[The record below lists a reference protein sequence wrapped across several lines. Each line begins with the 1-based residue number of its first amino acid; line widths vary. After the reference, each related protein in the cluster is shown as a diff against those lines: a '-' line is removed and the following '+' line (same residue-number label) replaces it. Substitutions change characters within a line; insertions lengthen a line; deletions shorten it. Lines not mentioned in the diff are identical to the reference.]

1 MRPLLAIFSGML
13 LAAVAVAQ
21 HGGGGHSGGGHSGGG
36 HSGGGFHGG
45 HDGRGSVGGRGG
57 FGGGFYGGS
66 AGPAIV
72 GGSYVAPY
80 PSYPSYGS
88 GYADPGYYQ
97 APPAPEPQQQMGY
110 APDYGPGGGQP
121 APPEDSLQ
129 TYNAPAPTPQ
139 EEAMQSG
146 HYYLIAYKDHS
157 VYTALAYWMENG
169 VLNYVT
175 PQSVHNQ
182 VTLDRVDLDLTKQLN
197 SRRGYPF
204 NIVNQ

>member
-1 MRPLLAIFSGML
+1 MRPLLAIFAGML

-36 HSGGGFHGG
+36 GHFGGGS
-45 HDGRGSVGGRGG
+45 HDGHHGSVGGHGG
-57 FGGGFYGGS
+57 YGGGFYGGS
-66 AGPAIV
+66 VGPAIV
-72 GGSYVAPY
+72 GGGYVAPY
-80 PSYPSYGS
+80 PSYGS
-88 GYADPGYYQ
+88 GYVDPGYY
-97 APPAPEPQQQMGY
+97 PAPAAPQPQQQMEY
-110 APDYGPGGGQP
+110 APDNGPGGGQP
-121 APPEDSLQ
+121 APPEDSIQ
-129 TYNAPAPTPQ
+129 TYNAAAPTPQ

-182 VTLDRVDLDLTKQLN
+182 VTIDRLDLDLTKQLN